1 MDFLNSLSQ
10 VAKNQKNFKRWE
22 NEQHDEEAKR
32 EELARRR
39 QHTQAELKQAEELGK
54 TIIDVVDIM
63 DNHSENVAENVET
76 AVDPLS
82 SITTMLAFFGG
93 NWFVGK
99 KSTQKLMDKIDEI
112 RRKAIEGEEG
122 QALNQKLQKYYE
134 NNGNPYYRYNAILNK
149 NEIKKVKD
157 PLLKKELFNYRSKI
171 TKQTSKLGKQIF
183 RNHGLVALASIGVF
197 IAATIFEAKLQTD
210 SSKIARYQAR
220 RELDDP
226 KAFVNY
232 TPEQIAAA
240 KKELEEHP
248 ELLKDKKKSKLKSG
262 MIKSIYNILKD
273 NRAYRKDKQAREDNS
288 QIVTRE
294 LTPEELKQA
303 ERDKEVI
310 QRVVRIINN
319 EAEKNSEKMEV
330 AANVIMG
337 ATPVLGATV
346 GAATGWILNKLGV
359 FDKFIENTVKKYG
372 SDETKNLFKELKGSK
387 KTGLAYFKQWGE
399 FASSLMEPKNK
410 KEFIK
415 NTADNLSRAAKPE
428 KTNFSEIIRK
438 LFAAGFSHKTGKKWI
453 LGGAGGIVTGFAGM
467 LIGLKLQKS
476 AARAGR
482 YTAKRELEQNPENF
496 IGYTPEDYEEVKDVK
511 NTKHKENKIKEYAL
525 FIPRVLKQ
533 YWDYNKYRK
542 TEYKE
547 RQALRDVLKKQDVTE
562 EQMRDAKNLQRK
574 VFNTFEKVD
583 DNSQVYS
590 ESMEAATEIAQPFV
604 WYGGMALAASPAIIA
619 GIQVARGKI
628 TPAKLTEKITNFF
641 SKRSNLM
648 QKKWFKKYL
657 NGVENNVTNV
667 VNNVNLKYRLY
678 SDGQWYKMEV
688 KPLGALLKGI
698 DLQKDP
704 VLDIF
709 SKLFKNADIGTE
721 NFKKLSES
729 EQREYLY
736 EIKHRVL
743 KNFEMFDDTNP
754 LKKTFN
760 DIFDVLVNGYKH
772 NGYNNWINMSAD
784 VRAAL
789 IDYFKSPQKLTPEK
803 IKQVEQVIEMAFD
816 KNTADM
822 ITGNNL
828 LFHEVSASIKI
839 KDLNKIVSALE
850 QKIRITAE
858 QNNLYFPLNRKT
870 IEVLQK
876 YLGKDEFNKL
886 LSKES
891 KINIEQFMKS
901 QTASL
906 AKPEEIPTL
915 AGIHMEEALDI
926 LHALQNK
933 VRKTTFKDLYNL
945 MPEKFINQKAGLNS
959 LKEKVSKM
967 TSNEFEDFA
976 LDTLKMASMDKDTF
990 LRIIPKIEKILDNIP
1005 KEEINKITSRIIKE
1019 FQEHPDEFV
1028 KLVQSGKLGSI
1039 LMTPGLKKALAAAGI
1054 SWTAFSIIMTYAVES
1069 WLADMQ
1075 LKAGRLGVMKAM
1087 ESLEDPRYY
1096 ANIEPTEQAQIQQPE
1111 PAEKKTDL
1119 VSENLLDKF
1128 KK

>member
-10 VAKNQKNFKRWE
+10 VAKNQKNFKKWE
-22 NEQHDEEAKR
+22 ENQHDEQAQR

-39 QHTQAELKQAEELGK
+39 QHSQAELKQAEEFGK

-76 AVDPLS
+76 AIDPLS
-82 SITTMLAFFGG
+82 SFSTLIAFLGG
-93 NWFVGK
+93 NWLVGK
-99 KSTQKLMDKIDEI
+99 KSTQKLMNQIHDI

-122 QALNQKLQKYYE
+122 QTLNIKLAKYYE
-134 NNGNPYYRYNAILNK
+134 QKGKPGHLYYAILNK

-157 PLLKKELFNYRSKI
+157 PELKKELLNYQTKI
-171 TKQTSKLGKQIF
+171 SKQTKKLYKQIL
-183 RNHGLVALASIGVF
+183 RNHGLVALGTIGVF
-197 IAATIFEAKLQTD
+197 IASTIFEAKLQTD

-248 ELLKDKKKSKLKSG
+248 ELLKETKKSKLKSG
-262 MIKSIYNILKD
+262 MFKSIYNIIKD
-273 NRAYRKDKQAREDNS
+273 NRAYRKDKKAREDNS
-288 QIVTRE
+288 QIVTRD
-294 LTPEELKQA
+294 LTPEEINQA
-303 ERDKEVI
+303 QKDKEVI

-319 EAEKNSEKMEV
+319 EAEKNSENMEV

-346 GAATGWILNKLGV
+346 GAGTGWILNKLGV
-359 FDKFIENTVKKYG
+359 FDKFIENTVKKQG
-372 SDETKNLFKELKGSK
+372 SDETQRLFKEFKASK

-399 FASSLMEPKNK
+399 FANSLMQGRKETSETLAKTGKPLK
-410 KEFIK
+410 KV
-415 NTADNLSRAAKPE
+415 
-428 KTNFSEIIRK
+428 NFNELVKK

-453 LGGAGGIVTGFAGM
+453 LGAIGGVVTGFAGM

-482 YTAKRELEQNPENF
+482 YAAKRELEKNPENF
-496 IGYTPEDYEEVKDVK
+496 IGYTPEDYEEVKDIK
-511 NTKHKENKIKEYAL
+511 NNEKKENKIKQYAL

-547 RQALRDVLKKQDVTE
+547 RQALRDILKKQDVSE

-604 WYGGMALAASPAIIA
+604 WYGGMALAASPAIIT

-628 TPAKLTEKITNFF
+628 TPAKLTEKITNFL

-657 NGVENNVTNV
+657 KGVENNVTDV
-667 VNNVNLKYRLY
+667 VNNVNMKQEIW
-678 SDGQWYKMEV
+678 SDGQWHKLEI

-704 VLDIF
+704 VIDIF
-709 SKLFKNADIGTE
+709 SKLIKNADIGTE

-729 EQREYLY
+729 EQIEYLY
-736 EIKHRVL
+736 EIRRRVL

-754 LKKTFN
+754 LKKKFI
-760 DIFDVLVNGYKH
+760 DIFDVLINGRKH
-772 NGYNNWINMSAD
+772 NAYNNLVNMNSE
-784 VRAAL
+784 VRANL
-789 IDYFKSPQKLTPEK
+789 IDYFKAPQKLTPEQ
-803 IKQVEQVIEMAFD
+803 INQVEQVLENAFD
-816 KNTADM
+816 KNTAEM
-822 ITGNNL
+822 ISGNNW
-828 LFHEVSASIKI
+828 LFHELSSSVKI
-839 KDLNKIVSALE
+839 KDLNKLTSNLE
-850 QKIRITAE
+850 QKIRMTAQE
-858 QNNLYFPLNRKT
+858 NGLLFPLDKKS
-870 IEVLQK
+870 IEILQK

-886 LSKES
+886 LSKDS
-891 KINIEQFMKS
+891 QINIEEFMKP
-901 QTASL
+901 QQANI
-906 AKPEEIPTL
+906 AKPGEIPTL

-926 LHALQNK
+926 LHAVKDKIQ
-933 VRKTTFKDLYNL
+933 KTTFKDLYNL
-945 MPEKFINQKAGLNS
+945 MPEKFTNSKAGLTS

-967 TSNEFEDFA
+967 TSEEFEDFA
-976 LDTLKMASMDKDTF
+976 RDTLKMGSMDKDTF
-990 LRIIPKIEKILDNIP
+990 LRIIPKIEKILENIP

-1028 KLVQSGKLGSI
+1028 KLVQSGKIGSI
-1039 LMTPGLKKALAAAGI
+1039 LMTPSLKKALAVAGI
-1054 SWTAFSIIMTYAVES
+1054 SWTAFSIIMTYALES

-1096 ANIEPTEQAQIQQPE
+1096 ANIEPTEQQKS
-1111 PAEKKTDL
+1111 EKITNTDAT
-1119 VSENLLDKF
+1119 SNLLDRYKQ
-1128 KK
+1128 

>member
-10 VAKNQKNFKRWE
+10 VAKNQKNFKKWE
-22 NEQHDEEAKR
+22 ENQHDEEAKR

-39 QHTQAELKQAEELGK
+39 QHTQAELKQAEEFGK

-76 AVDPLS
+76 AIDPLS
-82 SITTMLAFFGG
+82 SFSTLIAFLGG
-93 NWFVGK
+93 NWLVGK
-99 KSTQKLMDKIDEI
+99 KSTQKLMNQIHDI

-122 QALNQKLQKYYE
+122 QTLNIKLAKYYE
-134 NNGNPYYRYNAILNK
+134 QKGKPGHLYYAILNK
-149 NEIKKVKD
+149 SEIKKVKD
-157 PLLKKELFNYRSKI
+157 PELKKELLNYQTKI
-171 TKQTSKLGKQIF
+171 SKQTKKLYKQIL
-183 RNHGLVALASIGVF
+183 RNHGLVALGTIGVF
-197 IAATIFEAKLQTD
+197 IASTIFEAKLQTD

-248 ELLKDKKKSKLKSG
+248 ELLKEKKKSKLKSG
-262 MIKSIYNILKD
+262 MFKSIYNIIKD
-273 NRAYRKDKQAREDNS
+273 NRAYRKDKKAREDNS
-288 QIVTRE
+288 QIVTRD
-294 LTPEELKQA
+294 LTPEEIKQA
-303 ERDKEVI
+303 QRDKEVI

-319 EAEKNSEKMEV
+319 EAEKNSENMEV

-346 GAATGWILNKLGV
+346 GAGTGWILNKLGV
-359 FDKFIENTVKKYG
+359 FDKFIENTVKKQG
-372 SDETKNLFKELKGSK
+372 SDETQRLFKEFKASK

-399 FASSLMEPKNK
+399 FANSLMQGRKETSETLAKTGKPLK
-410 KEFIK
+410 KV
-415 NTADNLSRAAKPE
+415 
-428 KTNFSEIIRK
+428 NFNELVKK

-453 LGGAGGIVTGFAGM
+453 LGAAGGIVTGFAGM

-482 YTAKRELEQNPENF
+482 YAAKRELEKNPENF
-496 IGYTPEDYEEVKDVK
+496 IGYTPEDYEEVNDVK
-511 NTKHKENKIKEYAL
+511 NSEKKPNKIKEYAL

-547 RQALRDVLKKQDVTE
+547 RQALRDILKKQDVSE

-604 WYGGMALAASPAIIA
+604 WYGGMALAASPAIIT

-628 TPAKLTEKITNFF
+628 TPAKLTEKITNFL

-657 NGVENNVTNV
+657 KGVENNVTDV
-667 VNNVNLKYRLY
+667 VNNVNMKQEIW
-678 SDGQWYKMEV
+678 SDGQWHKLEI

-704 VLDIF
+704 VIDIF
-709 SKLFKNADIGTE
+709 SKLIKNADIGTE
-721 NFKKLSES
+721 NFKKLSEH
-729 EQREYLY
+729 EQIEYLY
-736 EIKHRVL
+736 EVRRRVL

-754 LKKTFN
+754 LKKKFI
-760 DIFDVLVNGYKH
+760 DIFDVLINGRKH
-772 NGYNNWINMSAD
+772 NAYNNLVNMNSE
-784 VRAAL
+784 VRANL
-789 IDYFKSPQKLTPEK
+789 IDYFKAPQKLTPEQ
-803 IKQVEQVIEMAFD
+803 IKQVEQVLENAFD
-816 KNTADM
+816 KNTAEM
-822 ITGNNL
+822 ISGNNW
-828 LFHEVSASIKI
+828 LFHELSSSVKI
-839 KDLNKIVSALE
+839 KDLNKLTSNLE
-850 QKIRITAE
+850 QKIRMTAQE
-858 QNNLYFPLNRKT
+858 NGLIFPLDKKS
-870 IEVLQK
+870 IEILQK

-886 LSKES
+886 LSKDS
-891 KINIEQFMKS
+891 QINIEEFMKP
-901 QTASL
+901 QQANI
-906 AKPEEIPTL
+906 AKPGEIPTL

-926 LHALQNK
+926 LHAVKDKIQ
-933 VRKTTFKDLYNL
+933 KTTFKDLYNL
-945 MPEKFINQKAGLNS
+945 MPEKFTNSKAGLTS

-967 TSNEFEDFA
+967 TSEEFEDFA
-976 LDTLKMASMDKDTF
+976 RDTLKMASMDKDTF
-990 LRIIPKIEKILDNIP
+990 LRIIPKIEKILENIP

-1028 KLVQSGKLGSI
+1028 KLVQSGKIGSI
-1039 LMTPGLKKALAAAGI
+1039 LMTPSLKKALAVAGI
-1054 SWTAFSIIMTYAVES
+1054 SWTAFSIIMTYALES

-1096 ANIEPTEQAQIQQPE
+1096 ANIEPTEQQKS
-1111 PAEKKTDL
+1111 EKITNTDAT
-1119 VSENLLDKF
+1119 SNLLDRYKQ
-1128 KK
+1128 

>member
-39 QHTQAELKQAEELGK
+39 RHTQAELKQAEELGK

-82 SITTMLAFFGG
+82 SITTMLAFIGG
-93 NWFVGK
+93 NWLVGK
-99 KSTQKLMDKIDEI
+99 KSTQKLIDKIYEI

-134 NNGNPYYRYNAILNK
+134 NKGKPYYRYNAILNK

-157 PLLKKELFNYRSKI
+157 PVLKKELFNYRSKI

-226 KAFVNY
+226 KAFINY

-262 MIKSIYNILKD
+262 MIKSIYNIIKD
-273 NRAYRKDKQAREDNS
+273 NRAYRKDKKAREDNS

-387 KTGLAYFKQWGE
+387 KTGIAYFRQWGE
-399 FASSLMEPKNK
+399 FAGSLMESKNK

-415 NTADNLSRAAKPE
+415 DTAGNVQKAVKSK
-428 KTNFSEIIRK
+428 KTDFSEIVKK

-453 LGGAGGIVTGFAGM
+453 LGAAGGIVTGFAGM

-511 NTKHKENKIKEYAL
+511 NTKNKENKIKEYAL

-542 TEYKE
+542 TEYRE
-547 RQALRDVLKKQDVTE
+547 RQALRDILKKQDVTE

-574 VFNTFEKVD
+574 IFNTFEKVD

-604 WYGGMALAASPAIIA
+604 WYGGMALAASPAIIT

-657 NGVENNVTNV
+657 NDVENNVTNV
-667 VNNVNLKYRLY
+667 VNNVNLKYGIY
-678 SDGQWYKMEV
+678 SDGQWHKMEV

-704 VLDIF
+704 ILDIF

-721 NFKKLSES
+721 NFKKLSEL

-736 EIKHRVL
+736 EVRNRVL

-754 LKKTFN
+754 LKKN
-760 DIFDVLVNGYKH
+760 LDDIFEVLINGHK
-772 NGYNNWINMSAD
+772 YNDYSSRVRMTAD

-789 IDYFKSPQKLTPEK
+789 IDYFKNPEKLTQE
-803 IKQVEQVIEMAFD
+803 QTEQVKQILENAFD
-816 KNTADM
+816 KNTAEM
-822 ITGNNL
+822 ISGNNW
-828 LFHEVSASIKI
+828 LFHELSSSVKI
-839 KDLNKIVSALE
+839 KDLNKIVSNLE
-850 QKIRITAE
+850 EQIRMTAE
-858 QNNLYFPLNRKT
+858 QNDMFFPLNRKT

-891 KINIEQFMKS
+891 RINIEQFMNP
-901 QTASL
+901 QTENL
-906 AKPEEIPTL
+906 VKPEEISTL

-945 MPEKFINQKAGLNS
+945 MPEKYTNPKTVLNS

-967 TSNEFEDFA
+967 TPDEFEDFA
-976 LDTLKMASMDKDTF
+976 LDTLKMVSMDKDTF

-1096 ANIEPTEQAQIQQPE
+1096 ANIERTTPAKPDTQQQPE
-1111 PAEKKTDL
+1111 NSAVK
-1119 VSENLLDKF
+1119 SDKF
-1128 KK
+1128 LDRFKK

>member
-134 NNGNPYYRYNAILNK
+134 NKGKPYYRYNAILNK

-157 PLLKKELFNYRSKI
+157 PVLKKELFNYRSKV

-248 ELLKDKKKSKLKSG
+248 ELLKEKKKSKLKSG
-262 MIKSIYNILKD
+262 MFKSIYNIIKD
-273 NRAYRKDKQAREDNS
+273 NRAYRKDKKAREDNS
-288 QIVTRE
+288 QIVTRD
-294 LTPEELKQA
+294 LTPEEINQA
-303 ERDKEVI
+303 QKDKEVI

-319 EAEKNSEKMEV
+319 EAEKNSENMEV

-346 GAATGWILNKLGV
+346 GAGTGWILNKLGV
-359 FDKFIENTVKKYG
+359 FDKFIENTVKKQG
-372 SDETKNLFKELKGSK
+372 SDETQRLFKEFKASK

-399 FASSLMEPKNK
+399 FANSLMQGRKETSETLAKTGKPLK
-410 KEFIK
+410 KV
-415 NTADNLSRAAKPE
+415 
-428 KTNFSEIIRK
+428 NFNELVKK

-453 LGGAGGIVTGFAGM
+453 LGAIGGVVTGFAGM

-482 YTAKRELEQNPENF
+482 YAAKRELEKNPENF
-496 IGYTPEDYEEVKDVK
+496 IGYTPEDYEEVKDIK
-511 NTKHKENKIKEYAL
+511 NNEKKENKIKQYAL

-547 RQALRDVLKKQDVTE
+547 RQALRDILKKQDVSE

-604 WYGGMALAASPAIIA
+604 WYGGMALAASPAIIT

-628 TPAKLTEKITNFF
+628 TPAKLTEKITNFL

-657 NGVENNVTNV
+657 KGVENNVTDV
-667 VNNVNLKYRLY
+667 VNNVNMKQEIW
-678 SDGQWYKMEV
+678 SDGQWHKLEI

-704 VLDIF
+704 VIDIF
-709 SKLFKNADIGTE
+709 SKLIKNADIGTE
-721 NFKKLSES
+721 NFKKLSEH
-729 EQREYLY
+729 EQIEYLY
-736 EIKHRVL
+736 EVRRRVL

-754 LKKTFN
+754 LKKKFI
-760 DIFDVLVNGYKH
+760 DIFDVLINGRKH
-772 NGYNNWINMSAD
+772 NAYNNLVNMNSE
-784 VRAAL
+784 VRANL
-789 IDYFKSPQKLTPEK
+789 IDYFKAPQKLTPEQ
-803 IKQVEQVIEMAFD
+803 IKQVEQVLENAFD
-816 KNTADM
+816 KNTAEM
-822 ITGNNL
+822 ISGNNW
-828 LFHEVSASIKI
+828 LFHELSSSVKI
-839 KDLNKIVSALE
+839 KDLNKLTSDLE
-850 QKIRITAE
+850 QKIRMTAQE
-858 QNNLYFPLNRKT
+858 NGLIFPLDKKS
-870 IEVLQK
+870 IEILQK

-891 KINIEQFMKS
+891 QINIEEFMKP
-901 QTASL
+901 QQANI

-926 LHALQNK
+926 LHAVKDKIQ
-933 VRKTTFKDLYNL
+933 KTTFKDLYNL
-945 MPEKFINQKAGLNS
+945 IPEKFTNSKAGLTS

-967 TSNEFEDFA
+967 TSEEFEDFA
-976 LDTLKMASMDKDTF
+976 RDTLKMASMDKDTF
-990 LRIIPKIEKILDNIP
+990 LRIIPKIEKILENIP

-1028 KLVQSGKLGSI
+1028 KLVQSGKIGSI
-1039 LMTPGLKKALAAAGI
+1039 LMTPSLKKALAVAGI
-1054 SWTAFSIIMTYAVES
+1054 SWTAFSIIMTYALES

-1096 ANIEPTEQAQIQQPE
+1096 ANIESTEQQKS
-1111 PAEKKTDL
+1111 EKITNTDAT
-1119 VSENLLDKF
+1119 SNLLDRYKQ
-1128 KK
+1128 

>member
-10 VAKNQKNFKRWE
+10 VAKNQKNFKKWE
-22 NEQHDEEAKR
+22 ENQHDEEAKR

-39 QHTQAELKQAEELGK
+39 QHTQAELKQAEEFGK

-76 AVDPLS
+76 AIDPLS
-82 SITTMLAFFGG
+82 SISTLIAFLGG
-93 NWFVGK
+93 NWLVGK
-99 KSTQKLMDKIDEI
+99 KSTQKLMNQIHDI

-122 QALNQKLQKYYE
+122 QTLNIKLAKYYE
-134 NNGNPYYRYNAILNK
+134 QKGKPGHLYYAILNK

-157 PLLKKELFNYRSKI
+157 PELKKELLNYQTKI
-171 TKQTSKLGKQIF
+171 SKQTKKLYKQIL
-183 RNHGLVALASIGVF
+183 RNHGLVALGTIGVF
-197 IAATIFEAKLQTD
+197 IASTIFEAKLQTD

-248 ELLKDKKKSKLKSG
+248 ELLKEKKKSKLKSG
-262 MIKSIYNILKD
+262 MFKSIYNIIKD
-273 NRAYRKDKQAREDNS
+273 NRAYRKDKKAREDNS
-288 QIVTRE
+288 QIVTRD
-294 LTPEELKQA
+294 LTPEEINQA
-303 ERDKEVI
+303 QKDKEVI

-319 EAEKNSEKMEV
+319 EAEKNSENMEV

-346 GAATGWILNKLGV
+346 GAGTGWILNKLGV
-359 FDKFIENTVKKYG
+359 FDKFIENTVKKQG
-372 SDETKNLFKELKGSK
+372 SDETQRLFKEFKASK

-399 FASSLMEPKNK
+399 FANSLMQGRKETSETLAKTGKPLK
-410 KEFIK
+410 KV
-415 NTADNLSRAAKPE
+415 
-428 KTNFSEIIRK
+428 NFNELVKK

-453 LGGAGGIVTGFAGM
+453 LGAIGGVVTGFAGM

-482 YTAKRELEQNPENF
+482 YAAKRELEKNPENF
-496 IGYTPEDYEEVKDVK
+496 IGYTPEDYEEVKDIK
-511 NTKHKENKIKEYAL
+511 NNEKKENKIKQYAL

-547 RQALRDVLKKQDVTE
+547 RQALRDILKKQDVSE

-604 WYGGMALAASPAIIA
+604 WYGGMALAASPAIIT

-628 TPAKLTEKITNFF
+628 TPAKLTEKITNFL

-657 NGVENNVTNV
+657 KGVENNVTDV
-667 VNNVNLKYRLY
+667 VNNVNMKQEIW
-678 SDGQWYKMEV
+678 SDGQWHKLEI

-704 VLDIF
+704 VIDIF
-709 SKLFKNADIGTE
+709 SKLIKNADIGTE
-721 NFKKLSES
+721 NFKKLSEH
-729 EQREYLY
+729 EQIEYLY
-736 EIKHRVL
+736 EVRRRVL

-754 LKKTFN
+754 LKKKFI
-760 DIFDVLVNGYKH
+760 DIFDVLINGRKH
-772 NGYNNWINMSAD
+772 NAYNNLVNMNSE
-784 VRAAL
+784 VRANL
-789 IDYFKSPQKLTPEK
+789 IDYFKAPQKLTPEQ
-803 IKQVEQVIEMAFD
+803 IKQVEQVLENAFD
-816 KNTADM
+816 KNTAEM
-822 ITGNNL
+822 ISGNNW
-828 LFHEVSASIKI
+828 LFHELSSSVKI
-839 KDLNKIVSALE
+839 KDLNKLTSDLE
-850 QKIRITAE
+850 QKIRMTAQE
-858 QNNLYFPLNRKT
+858 NGLIFPLDKKS
-870 IEVLQK
+870 IEILQK

-891 KINIEQFMKS
+891 QINIEEFMKP
-901 QTASL
+901 QQANI
-906 AKPEEIPTL
+906 AKPGEIPTL

-926 LHALQNK
+926 LHAVKDKIQ
-933 VRKTTFKDLYNL
+933 KTTFKDLYNL
-945 MPEKFINQKAGLNS
+945 IPEKFTNSKAGLTS

-967 TSNEFEDFA
+967 TSEEFEDFA
-976 LDTLKMASMDKDTF
+976 RDTLKMASMDKDTF
-990 LRIIPKIEKILDNIP
+990 LRIIPKIEKILENIP

-1028 KLVQSGKLGSI
+1028 KLVQSGKIGSI
-1039 LMTPGLKKALAAAGI
+1039 LMTPSLKKALAVAGI
-1054 SWTAFSIIMTYAVES
+1054 SWTAFSIIMTYALES

-1096 ANIEPTEQAQIQQPE
+1096 ANIEPTEQQKS
-1111 PAEKKTDL
+1111 EKITNTDAT
-1119 VSENLLDKF
+1119 SNLLDRYKQ
-1128 KK
+1128 